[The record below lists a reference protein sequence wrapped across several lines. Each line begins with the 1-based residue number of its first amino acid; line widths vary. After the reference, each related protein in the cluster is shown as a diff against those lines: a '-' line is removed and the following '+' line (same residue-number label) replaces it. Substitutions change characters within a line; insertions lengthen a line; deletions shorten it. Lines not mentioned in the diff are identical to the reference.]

1 MVFEGE
7 RVGRKVKLL
16 AVKGDGV
23 ERLPEGQVLPKL
35 TRHLL
40 LGLKLVIFF
49 VWSLSVKR
57 PLQKTRADKER
68 AQYLLLTRN

>member
-23 ERLPEGQVLPKL
+23 ERLPEGQVY
-35 TRHLL
+35 R
-40 LGLKLVIFF
+40 
-49 VWSLSVKR
+49 S
-57 PLQKTRADKER
+57 
-68 AQYLLLTRN
+68 